1 MNPNDVIIQPVISE
15 KSTEMM
21 EKNKYVFKVSLKAN
35 KQMIKTAIKDLF
47 GVTPDKINVM
57 NVRGKT
63 KRLRYQF
70 GNRPAW
76 KKAIVTLKESD
87 SFEIFEGQ

>member
-21 EKNKYVFKVSLKAN
+21 EQNKYVFKVQIKAN
-35 KQMIKTAIKDLF
+35 KQMVRSAIKELF
-47 GVTPDKINVM
+47 GVTPEKVNIM
-57 NVRGKT
+57 KVRGKT

-76 KKAIVTLKESD
+76 KKAIVTLNESD
-87 SFEIFEGQ
+87 SIEIFEGQ